1 MRICV
6 CTPFSA
12 VTEPRAPRH
21 AAALAELYPEADV
34 LFVDSYPAGE
44 DAAHAHPVSGVPGV
58 RREPVVFPTR
68 RDGTLAW
75 LKNRAAA
82 KLSLPGAFERRIESI
97 DADLYFGHGLDTLV
111 PVHRA
116 ARRNRAKVLFDSMEL
131 YAEMGDG
138 QTPGETAR
146 AAAIEREWL
155 PKCALVTTTS
165 PRLSRELEHR
175 YGPLHTLSIYNAAP
189 VNSERASGKEQR
201 FSLYWRNAVVGFGQ
215 RGLGDILAAMKQLPE
230 EIVLH
235 LQGKLPPD
243 RDRELRAHLRTE
255 SLEGRVVIH
264 PPCKPH
270 EAVKAAGRFHVGLCA
285 ERPEVPNHWYTV
297 SNKLFDYHMAGLA
310 VVASGLPSL
319 RDVVEEAGSGLT
331 FEPGNPASLAA
342 RILEIWQNPA
352 LRERFAA
359 SARRYAVTRG
369 NAEAEMRRF
378 QDAVAELCADRWPR
392 KERECAAS

>member
-21 AAALAELYPEADV
+21 AAALAELFPEADV
-34 LFVDSYPAGE
+34 LFTDSYPAGE
-44 DAAHAHPVSGVPGV
+44 DAPHAHPVSQVPGI
-58 RREPVVFPTR
+58 RREPFRFPTR
-68 RDGTLAW
+68 RNGTLSW
-75 LKNRAAA
+75 LANKAAP
-82 KLSLPGAFERRIESI
+82 KLGLQGAFERHIEAI
-97 DADLYFGHGLDTLV
+97 DADLYFGHGIETLV
-111 PVHRA
+111 PIHRA
-116 ARRNRAKVLFDSMEL
+116 ARRNRAKVLFDCMEL

-138 QTPGETAR
+138 QTPEESAR
-146 AAAIEREWL
+146 TAAAEREWL

-175 YGPLHTLSIYNAAP
+175 YGPLRSLSIYNAAS
-189 VNSERASGKEQR
+189 VKADRTADKERR

-215 RGLGDILAAMKQLPE
+215 RGLGDILTALKQLPE
-230 EIVLH
+230 EIALH

-243 RDRELRAHLRTE
+243 RDRELRSYLRAE
-255 SLEGRVVIH
+255 SLESRVTIH
-264 PPCKPH
+264 PPCQPH

-310 VVASGLPSL
+310 IVASGLPGL
-319 RDVVEEAGSGLT
+319 RDVIDEAGSGLT
-331 FEPGNPASLAA
+331 CWPGDPSDLAA
-342 RILEIWQNPA
+342 RILELYRNQA

-359 SARRYAVTRG
+359 SARRYALTRG
-369 NAEAEMRRF
+369 NSEAEMLRF
-378 QDAVAELCADRWPR
+378 QNAVAEVCADRWPR
-392 KERECAAS
+392 KERACAAS